1 LTRWQQALETLETVG
16 MALQRQTETLQAQTA
31 QLRRAPWW
39 AVLAG
44 VCLMA
49 LMWVVGIWIRAPVV
63 REHRQKRRR
72 GPVSVPEK
80 ADPPCMGACGDG
92 PARPIGLLILEVS
105 HGTTFLRARTRERLR
120 LAGA

>member
-1 LTRWQQALETLETVG
+1 MEQAVTQVDLPRWQQTRQALETVG
-16 MALQRQTETLQAQTA
+16 VAFQRQAEAHQSQTR

-63 REHRQKRRR
+63 R
-72 GPVSVPEK
+72 
-80 ADPPCMGACGDG
+80 
-92 PARPIGLLILEVS
+92 
-105 HGTTFLRARTRERLR
+105 
-120 LAGA
+120 